1 MADKI
6 NKSAKLDK
14 SKALTFDE
22 ALNFLKEERGLN
34 IDNFLEYQSKVRK
47 AESNGDYTAIQ
58 VPRKGYTSA
67 PGRGAYQYE
76 MDTDGGS
83 GSAITALNRAK
94 TYAKRNGLTLPD
106 DIINSDGDFSK
117 MSPGSQD
124 MVDLFNLR
132 EAPSGDINAINK
144 GDYGNVYVNHHY
156 AGPKDERPKKLE
168 YFNSVT
174 ANMKKAEAS
183 TEASTEGIPLAGVGP
198 IGIVEAQDF
207 RAIATMA
214 LGGRPLLKSNQ
225 TIEMSKNKKN
235 VLKVAKGN
243 YPELPKYAGGGSPVS
258 SPNPQPYTFNPQSV
272 NPGSVATLQS
282 RAQPIDTSGAI
293 QIMQNSDNLAVKN
306 RELDFQIEQEKARVS
321 KLEGKERDRAES
333 VLMASYSPNIDE
345 MIQNYGLDPK
355 FKRDQELISFLRQE
369 EKNFKDQQ
377 YVVVGK
383 NKGNER
389 AVDSG
394 LAQLQL
400 DFMAKINSNEDIRKQ
415 REINAQYAAVDERVK
430 KSQKGQFSQARLYT
444 DLYEQVNDYKNGIT
458 DEIPEGTFDLN
469 RYSDNSEATEAGLLA
484 ATNSY
489 LSNAVSGKAVQKD
502 GYQWWSTYYDDSLLS
517 DELTTA
523 YNTDLV
529 SIITADVDFKR
540 KYNIKDGE
548 EAAFAEKYY
557 QTIRGGEELKFR
569 TNKDKL
575 SKINKDD
582 VDSDGLTAEARI
594 KQKQAEATAAAKK
607 SKVSNFNLG
616 SIKDEDGNA
625 TAGLDIR
632 VEEKRENGTLTGLY
646 DVKYGN
652 KGKQL
657 TDAGIRNGKLFL
669 PYDSAESRDF
679 LVSGGFLQ
687 KGLTTIFNNDVNE
700 LDEGELGKA
709 LTKLGGFEFVGDEGI
724 LIPLTAIEGGTS
736 STEDGTEDGTG
747 TTAGTDKSADQ
758 KFSDPSYAADG
769 VDYDL
774 ISKNEQKPLASGE
787 SSDRKKQTGIYS
799 VRVEK
804 SGKASFGAKQ
814 MLDTLWGDF
823 AHGLSEEYGLGYD
836 KDKLVG
842 NEGNTENILGFI
854 DDVIGKIG
862 EDEFRKLETE
872 YLYAE
877 KYKPAIDF
885 AKKQFTADTAMTPKV
900 ITFIADSANQHGGV
914 NKITKQVAEELKNNP
929 DLDPTKEEDVL
940 LAFRDARL
948 KYIKGL
954 TSGKTE
960 VTEDMK
966 PALYGR
972 VNNTYD
978 ELVGRTSTSSAAPS
992 TSSAAPGNSLFL

>member
-1 MADKI
+1 
-6 NKSAKLDK
+6 
-14 SKALTFDE
+14 
-22 ALNFLKEERGLN
+22 
-34 IDNFLEYQSKVRK
+34 
-47 AESNGDYTAIQ
+47 
-58 VPRKGYTSA
+58 
-67 PGRGAYQYE
+67 
-76 MDTDGGS
+76 
-83 GSAITALNRAK
+83 
-94 TYAKRNGLTLPD
+94 
-106 DIINSDGDFSK
+106 
-117 MSPGSQD
+117 
-124 MVDLFNLR
+124 
-132 EAPSGDINAINK
+132 
-144 GDYGNVYVNHHY
+144 
-156 AGPKDERPKKLE
+156 
-168 YFNSVT
+168 
-174 ANMKKAEAS
+174 
-183 TEASTEGIPLAGVGP
+183 
-198 IGIVEAQDF
+198 
-207 RAIATMA
+207 
-214 LGGRPLLKSNQ
+214 
-225 TIEMSKNKKN
+225 MSKNKKN

-306 RELDFQIEQEKARVS
+306 RQLDFQIEQEKARVA
-321 KLEGKERDRAES
+321 KLEGKDRDRAES
-333 VLMASYSPNIDE
+333 ALMASYSPNMDE
-345 MIQNYGLDPK
+345 MIKNYGLDPK

-400 DFMAKINSNEDIRKQ
+400 DFMAKINSNEDIKKQ

-430 KSQKGQFSQARLYT
+430 KSQKGTFSQARLYT
-444 DLYEQVNDYKNGIT
+444 DLYEKVNDYKNGIT

-469 RYSDNSEATEAGLLA
+469 RFADNSTSTEASMLA
-484 ATNSY
+484 ATNAF
-489 LSNAVSGKAVQKD
+489 LGQGVSGKAVQKD
-502 GYQWWSTYYDDSLLS
+502 GYQWWSTYYDDSLLT
-517 DELTTA
+517 EEKV
-523 YNTDLV
+523 TDYTSGLV
-529 SIITADVDFKR
+529 SLITPDVDFKR

-548 EAAFAEKYY
+548 EAIFADKYY
-557 QTIRGGEELKFR
+557 KTIRGENENTFR
-569 TNKDKL
+569 TNRDKL
-575 SKINKDD
+575 SKISKDD
-582 VDSDGLTAEARI
+582 VGPDGLTKEARDAAAADEV
-594 KQKQAEATAAAKK
+594 KAAAKK

-616 SIKDEDGNA
+616 SIKDKDGND
-625 TAGLDIR
+625 TAGLQIR
-632 VEEKRENGTLTGLY
+632 FEQIREKGVLTGGFSIK
-646 DVKYGN
+646 DVEGN
-652 KGKQL
+652 KLEGAQVRG
-657 TDAGIRNGKLFL
+657 DKLFL
-669 PYDSAESRDF
+669 PYNNSDSRDF
-679 LVSGGFLQ
+679 LASGGFLQ
-687 KGLTTIFNNDVNE
+687 EGITTTFNNEVDE
-700 LDEGELGKA
+700 LDESELGEA
-709 LTKLGGFEFVGDEGI
+709 LTELPGFEKNVNGI
-724 LIPLTAIEGGTS
+724 LIPLTAIEGGDS
-736 STEDGTEDGTG
+736 PTEDSTG
-747 TTAGTDKSADQ
+747 TNTATDKSADQ
-758 KFSDPSYAADG
+758 KFSDPGYAADG

-854 DDVIGKIG
+854 DDVVGKIG

-872 YLYAE
+872 YLYTE

>member
-1 MADKI
+1 
-6 NKSAKLDK
+6 
-14 SKALTFDE
+14 
-22 ALNFLKEERGLN
+22 
-34 IDNFLEYQSKVRK
+34 
-47 AESNGDYTAIQ
+47 
-58 VPRKGYTSA
+58 
-67 PGRGAYQYE
+67 
-76 MDTDGGS
+76 
-83 GSAITALNRAK
+83 
-94 TYAKRNGLTLPD
+94 
-106 DIINSDGDFSK
+106 
-117 MSPGSQD
+117 
-124 MVDLFNLR
+124 
-132 EAPSGDINAINK
+132 
-144 GDYGNVYVNHHY
+144 
-156 AGPKDERPKKLE
+156 
-168 YFNSVT
+168 
-174 ANMKKAEAS
+174 
-183 TEASTEGIPLAGVGP
+183 
-198 IGIVEAQDF
+198 
-207 RAIATMA
+207 
-214 LGGRPLLKSNQ
+214 
-225 TIEMSKNKKN
+225 MSKNKKN

-306 RELDFQIEQEKARVS
+306 RQLDFQIEQEKARVA
-321 KLEGKERDRAES
+321 KLEGKDRDRAES
-333 VLMASYSPNIDE
+333 ALMASYSPNMDE
-345 MIQNYGLDPK
+345 MIKNYGLDPK

-400 DFMAKINSNEDIRKQ
+400 DFMAKINSNEDIKKQ

-430 KSQKGQFSQARLYT
+430 KSQKGTFSQARLYT
-444 DLYEQVNDYKNGIT
+444 DLYEKVNDYKNGIT

-469 RYSDNSEATEAGLLA
+469 RFADNSTSTEASMLA
-484 ATNSY
+484 ATNAF
-489 LSNAVSGKAVQKD
+489 LGQGVSGKAVQKD
-502 GYQWWSTYYDDSLLS
+502 GYQWWSTYYDDSLLT
-517 DELTTA
+517 EEKV
-523 YNTDLV
+523 TDYTSGLV
-529 SIITADVDFKR
+529 SLITPDVDFKR

-548 EAAFAEKYY
+548 EAIFADKYY
-557 QTIRGGEELKFR
+557 KTIRGENENTFR
-569 TNKDKL
+569 TNRDKL
-575 SKINKDD
+575 SKISKDD
-582 VDSDGLTAEARI
+582 VGPDGLTKEARDAAAADEV
-594 KQKQAEATAAAKK
+594 KAAAKK

-616 SIKDEDGNA
+616 SIKDKDGNA
-625 TAGLDIR
+625 TAGLQIR
-632 VEEKRENGTLTGLY
+632 FEQIREKGVLTGGFSIK
-646 DVKYGN
+646 DVEGN
-652 KGKQL
+652 KLEGAQVRG
-657 TDAGIRNGKLFL
+657 DKLFL
-669 PYDSAESRDF
+669 PYNNSDSRDF
-679 LVSGGFLQ
+679 LASGGFLQ
-687 KGLTTIFNNDVNE
+687 EGITTTFNNEVDE
-700 LDEGELGKA
+700 LDESELGEA
-709 LTKLGGFEFVGDEGI
+709 LTELPGFEKNVNGI
-724 LIPLTAIEGGTS
+724 LIPLTAIEGGDS
-736 STEDGTEDGTG
+736 PTEDSTG
-747 TTAGTDKSADQ
+747 TNTATDKSADQ
-758 KFSDPSYAADG
+758 KFSDPGYAADG

-854 DDVIGKIG
+854 DDVVGKIG

-872 YLYAE
+872 YLYTE

>member
-1 MADKI
+1 
-6 NKSAKLDK
+6 
-14 SKALTFDE
+14 
-22 ALNFLKEERGLN
+22 
-34 IDNFLEYQSKVRK
+34 
-47 AESNGDYTAIQ
+47 
-58 VPRKGYTSA
+58 
-67 PGRGAYQYE
+67 
-76 MDTDGGS
+76 
-83 GSAITALNRAK
+83 
-94 TYAKRNGLTLPD
+94 
-106 DIINSDGDFSK
+106 
-117 MSPGSQD
+117 
-124 MVDLFNLR
+124 
-132 EAPSGDINAINK
+132 
-144 GDYGNVYVNHHY
+144 
-156 AGPKDERPKKLE
+156 
-168 YFNSVT
+168 
-174 ANMKKAEAS
+174 
-183 TEASTEGIPLAGVGP
+183 
-198 IGIVEAQDF
+198 
-207 RAIATMA
+207 
-214 LGGRPLLKSNQ
+214 
-225 TIEMSKNKKN
+225 MSKNKKN

-282 RAQPIDTSGAI
+282 RAQPIDTSGAV

-306 RELDFQIEQEKARVS
+306 RQLDFEIEREKARVS

-333 VLMASYSPNIDE
+333 ALMASYSPNIDD
-345 MIQNYGLDPK
+345 MIKNYGLDPK

-400 DFMAKINSNEDIRKQ
+400 DFMAKINSNEDIKKQ

-430 KSQKGQFSQARLYT
+430 KSQKGTFSQARLYT
-444 DLYEQVNDYKNGIT
+444 DLYEKVNDYKNGIT

-469 RYSDNSEATEAGLLA
+469 NFADNSTATEASMLA
-484 ATNSY
+484 ATNAY

-517 DELTTA
+517 EELTTA

-548 EAAFAEKYY
+548 EATFADKYY
-557 QTIRGGEELKFR
+557 KTIRGGNENEFR
-569 TNKDKL
+569 TNKEKL
-575 SKINKDD
+575 KKISKDD
-582 VDSDGLTAEARI
+582 VDSDGLTAEARA
-594 KQKQAEATAAAKK
+594 QAAEDAAEEAAKK

-616 SIKDEDGNA
+616 STEDEDGNA

-632 VEEKRENGTLTGLY
+632 VEEKRKDGTLTGLY
-646 DVKYGN
+646 DIKYGK

-657 TDAGIRNGKLFL
+657 TDAEIINGKLFL
-669 PYDSAESRDF
+669 PYDNSESREF
-679 LVSGGFLQ
+679 LASGGFLQ
-687 KGLTTIFNNDVNE
+687 EGVTTISNNDVDE

-709 LTKLGGFEFVGDEGI
+709 LTELPGFEQNAKGV
-724 LIPLTAIEGGTS
+724 LIPLTAIEGGDS
-736 STEDGTEDGTG
+736 PTEDSTG
-747 TTAGTDKSADQ
+747 TTTGTTDKSADQ
-758 KFSDPSYAADG
+758 KFSDPGYAADG

-854 DDVIGKIG
+854 DDVVGKIG

-872 YLYAE
+872 YLYTE

-885 AKKQFTADTAMTPKV
+885 AKKQFTTDTAMTPKV

-948 KYIKGL
+948 EYIKGL

-978 ELVGRTSTSSAAPS
+978 ELIGRTSKSSAAPS
-992 TSSAAPGNSLFL
+992 KSSAAPGNSLFL